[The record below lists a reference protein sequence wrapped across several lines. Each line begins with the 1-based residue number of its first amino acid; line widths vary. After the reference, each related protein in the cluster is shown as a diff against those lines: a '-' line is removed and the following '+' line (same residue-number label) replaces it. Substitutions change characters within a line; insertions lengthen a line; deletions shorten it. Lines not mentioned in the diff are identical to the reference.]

1 MTLSVVLTIHQRLV
15 PVLEQVFES
24 LRHQTHDEL
33 IIVLDRAPLEMFDYA
48 SKFWR
53 GDSRVKFVTL
63 GDGPDGW
70 RSPVKAWNAGFAAV
84 TGDVVYCLSSETVQ
98 AEGNIYRARMALGTE
113 ERHEQTRLVAPG
125 SFQMAGTNYVLPVKP
140 IVLHGR
146 AECSCG
152 PSGQEVNWN
161 GTAPGNLLCDA
172 AHPRPLGFIWAA
184 PIAAVRQIGG
194 YDEAFDAGFWYDD
207 ADFFLRLWRTGL
219 DFVFD
224 DSISGIHLHHE
235 RPVLDTPEGQEGI
248 RKNTEYMLWK
258 HGILAPWGDNLPR
271 TEERKPG
278 RTIWRHL

>member
-1 MTLSVVLTIHQRLV
+1 MTLSVVLTIHFRPV

-24 LRHQTHDEL
+24 LRHQAHDEL
-33 IIVLDRAPLEMFDYA
+33 VIVLDRAPLEMFDYA
-48 SKFWR
+48 SEFWR

-98 AEGNIYRARMALGTE
+98 AEGNVERAREIMTWGKSPLEGG
-113 ERHEQTRLVAPG
+113 HVP
-125 SFQMAGTNYVLPVKP
+125 
-140 IVLHGR
+140 VLHGR

-152 PSGQEVNWN
+152 PTGQEVNWN
-161 GTAPGNLLCDA
+161 GTAPGNLLGDA

-184 PIAAVRQIGG
+184 PMSAVRQIGG
-194 YDEAFDAGFWYDD
+194 YDEAFDAGFWFDD

-224 DSISGIHLHHE
+224 DSISGVHLHHE
-235 RPVLDTPEGQEGI
+235 RPVLATPEGQEGI

-258 HGILAPWGDNLPR
+258 HGILHPWGDNLPR
-271 TEERKPG
+271 MEERKPG
-278 RTIWRHL
+278 RTTWRHL